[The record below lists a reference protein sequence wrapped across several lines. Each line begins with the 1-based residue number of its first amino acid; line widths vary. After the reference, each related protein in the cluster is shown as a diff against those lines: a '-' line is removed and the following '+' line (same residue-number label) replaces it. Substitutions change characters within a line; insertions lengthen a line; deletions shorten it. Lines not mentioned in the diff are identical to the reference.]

1 MADQRAFLRL
11 AAAVNEESTF
21 LSAAGRSPG
30 LDAELRKLGLEEI
43 WASTLIAGSTLSFEE
58 TTTLVERGVA
68 TGDHT
73 LEYYVLVSD
82 YAAAARFVSAAPP
95 PGRRNVFLRLEE
107 IVTLHALA
115 ARREP
120 EAHPGAWRTTTA
132 RALPSGVVPP
142 PAWLVPR
149 ELSAFVEREA
159 LGPGAQTEPLAWV
172 AGAHQRFARIHPFE
186 RANGRVVRLLTNLL
200 LARLGLPPFAVRG
213 RAAARY
219 LAALRRAD
227 SRDPWPLAATFAGA
241 VLSSLRRLVAAGESN
256 AELRSVAEFATGPRR
271 AALYK
276 AAQRGRLRTVRRAGT
291 LYTSGPWIA
300 EYEASRG
307 ARRRPR

>member
-11 AAAVNEESTF
+11 AAAVDEESR
-21 LSAAGRSPG
+21 LLRAAGRSLG
-30 LDAELRKLGLEEI
+30 LDAELRKLWLEEI

-58 TTTLVERGVA
+58 TATVVERGIA
-68 TGDHT
+68 TGDHR
-73 LEYYVLVSD
+73 LDVYVLVSD
-82 YAAAARFVSAAPP
+82 YAAAARFVSGAPP
-95 PGRRNVFLRLEE
+95 PGRRHIFLRLEE

-132 RALPSGVVPP
+132 RPLPSGVVPP
-142 PAWLVPR
+142 PAWLVGR
-149 ELSAFVEREA
+149 ELSAFVERIA
-159 LGPGAQTEPLAWV
+159 LGPDAAAQPLDWV
-172 AGAHQRFARIHPFE
+172 AAAHQRFARIHPFE
-186 RANGRVVRLLTNLL
+186 KANGRVVRLLTNLL
-200 LARLGLPPFAVRG
+200 LARLGLPSFAVRG

-219 LAALRRAD
+219 LAALRLAD
-227 SRDPWPLAATFAGA
+227 SRDPWPLAAAFARA
-241 VLSSLRRLVAAGESN
+241 ILESLRRLVAAGEPN
-256 AELRSVAEFATGPRR
+256 AELRSVAEFATGARR